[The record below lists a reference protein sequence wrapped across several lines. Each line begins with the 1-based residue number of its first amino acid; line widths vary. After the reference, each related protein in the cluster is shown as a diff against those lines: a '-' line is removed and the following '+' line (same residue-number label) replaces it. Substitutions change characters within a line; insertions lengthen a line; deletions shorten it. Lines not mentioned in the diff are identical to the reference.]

1 MKKIFYFASVAAIV
15 LSGCSKDDTEISPVD
30 NGALS
35 KIVATVEGNDT
46 RTTLQDYMF
55 VWSKGDAI
63 GVFDENANSA
73 QNVAFT
79 LIPEDD
85 GKANGTFVSK
95 DYELLCGKNYIAYYP
110 YTAGIE

>member
-63 GVFDENANSA
+63 GVFDENANRIFHHGDTTII
-73 QNVAFT
+73 NVYKSYI
-79 LIPEDD
+79 LDD
-85 GKANGTFVSK
+85 P
-95 DYELLCGKNYIAYYP
+95 LLGDI
-110 YTAGIE
+110 